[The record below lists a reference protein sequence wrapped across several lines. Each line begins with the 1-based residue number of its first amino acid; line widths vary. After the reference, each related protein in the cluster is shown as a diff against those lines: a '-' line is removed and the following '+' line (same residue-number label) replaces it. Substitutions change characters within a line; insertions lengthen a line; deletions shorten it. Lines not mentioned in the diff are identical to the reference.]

1 MRTGRW
7 KERYWMHEN
16 KYHEAQTVCRPVRQG
31 KADELEGYDDWA
43 EFEAKG
49 SSRLDNEPEDVG
61 EDDEQRM
68 NAMLMMA
75 SATDGTLDSNGDH
88 ADVGQTIAAV

>member
-1 MRTGRW
+1 
-7 KERYWMHEN
+7 MHEN

-68 NAMLMMA
+68 NEMLMMA
-75 SATDGTLDSNGDH
+75 SVTNEALDSNGNY
-88 ADVGQTIAAV
+88 ADGGLTIAAV